1 MIKRKNIIKIAIDSP
16 AAAGAGTLAKNISN
30 HYNLLY
36 LDTGK
41 IYRYIAFLKIKYP
54 KKFNNKFIKSK
65 IASLSSKRLSGK
77 NLLTDEVGTEA
88 SIISK
93 LKSIRKMVHSFQLNF
108 AYNPPKRFKGSCL
121 DGRDITYKI
130 IPDAD
135 FKFYITANVNTRAKR
150 RYKELLKLKKKIS
163 YKEVLKSIK
172 NRDKS
177 DFKRKIS
184 PLKKTKDSL
193 LINTTNLTKRACF
206 LKIKK
211 LIDKKIKINGNISR
225 PVKPRLTRI

>member
-1 MIKRKNIIKIAIDSP
+1 VIKRKNIIKIAIDSP

-211 LIDKKIKINGNISR
+211 IIDRKLNN
-225 PVKPRLTRI
+225 